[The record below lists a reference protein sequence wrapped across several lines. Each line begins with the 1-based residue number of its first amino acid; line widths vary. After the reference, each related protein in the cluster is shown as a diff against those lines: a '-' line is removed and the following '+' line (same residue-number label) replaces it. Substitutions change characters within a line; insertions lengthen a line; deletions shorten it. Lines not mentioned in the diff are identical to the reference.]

1 MIKCFTVPEI
11 WCVTDG
17 RMVGQTDRKTDG
29 WTDGKSDI
37 VVGAQP
43 KKKFANENTVL
54 NFIVHFTK
62 VTELIFSLKH

>member
-11 WCVTDG
+11 WCATDEW
-17 RMVGQTDRKTDG
+17 MVGQTDRQMDG

-43 KKKFANENTVL
+43 KSLQMKILSSISF
-54 NFIVHFTK
+54 FISQK
-62 VTELIFSLKH
+62 